1 MVKGVSS
8 FWSCVNPQQVC
19 CCVEVSASENT
30 GCSRYNEYKYKITI
44 CTGLSKVRSL
54 VTTGLK
60 RTTLL
65 PPERR
70 NNGEPMKSP
79 LSVDCRKK
87 HDMGSLLRPPG
98 TLKFYLV
105 IFLTI
110 VLRLLSV
117 WRKSWIYFQSKVL
130 ACLPAQEHGNLLNLP
145 LSEPS
150 ERKFAE
156 VSPIE
161 VLKSIMK
168 STPSLTRLVPF

>member
-8 FWSCVNPQQVC
+8 SWRCASSRLVC
-19 CCVEVSASENT
+19 CYVKISVNESLVFLQ
-30 GCSRYNEYKYKITI
+30 YNKYEFKNVI
-44 CTGLSKVRSL
+44 CTRLFKPQVLAAIGHMRS
-54 VTTGLK
+54 
-60 RTTLL
+60 TLWSQG
-65 PPERR
+65 RR
-70 NNGEPMKSP
+70 KNGELLKSP

-87 HDMGSLLRPPG
+87 HDMGSLIRPPG

-130 ACLPAQEHGNLLNLP
+130 ACLPSQEHGNLLNLP